1 MATNSIFHTN
11 NLTALKT
18 EQNLYRDLIKEAI
31 QIYGHDVYYVDRTT
45 VATDTILGEDAL
57 SKFTT
62 QHPIEMYVEDGEGG
76 YAGEKEIMSQFGLE
90 NRNEI
95 TLVVSK
101 QRFQEMDSQ
110 ITLEDGTDTTGGSI
124 QLEAGSINQNAN
136 SSKLETVTQRF
147 ITINGTDS
155 SSTNADDKIMLE
167 DDNTSFI
174 LSEESGSEF
183 YVLMDTATTDADR
196 PQEGDLVY
204 HPILGKMFQ
213 VNFVDH
219 DQPFHQLDNN
229 PVYKLRC
236 QQFEYSQERIDTGIT
251 ELDNIESELSVDIG
265 EHQFTLEQSTTYN
278 EDIRIFH
285 TASDQGLLLL
295 DGTDSTGTNAGDN
308 VTGEDDTTSSGDNIL
323 LENAADTGTPQY
335 LLQETYIVGDSST
348 NTSNIDK
355 TAQNELFDQL
365 DDNVLDFSEKN
376 PFGDAGSSN

>member
-1 MATNSIFHTN
+1 MATNSVFHTN
-11 NLTALKT
+11 NLAALKT

-45 VATDTILGEDAL
+45 VATDTILGEDSL

-62 QHPIEMYVEDGEGG
+62 QHPIEMYVEDAEGG

-95 TLVVSK
+95 TFVVSK

-110 ITLEDGTDTTGGSI
+110 ITLEDDTDTTGGSI
-124 QLEAGSINQNAN
+124 LLEAGSINQ
-136 SSKLETVTQRF
+136 SSLSATLNTVTKSF
-147 ITINGTDS
+147 IFNEDGDNIV
-155 SSTNADDKIMLE
+155 LE
-167 DDNTSFI
+167 DDNTTFL

-183 YVLMDTATTDADR
+183 YILMDTATTDADR

-236 QQFEYSQERIDTGIT
+236 EQFEYSQEQIDTGIT
-251 ELDNIESELSVDIG
+251 TIDAIEDDISTSTA

-285 TASDQGLLLL
+285 TAQDEGLLLI
-295 DGTDSTGTNAGDN
+295 DGTDGDSTNAGDN
-308 VTGEDDTTSSGDNIL
+308 IIIEDETTSAGTNIL
-323 LENAADTGTPQY
+323 LENEADSGDKSY

>member
-1 MATNSIFHTN
+1 
-11 NLTALKT
+11 
-18 EQNLYRDLIKEAI
+18 
-31 QIYGHDVYYVDRTT
+31 
-45 VATDTILGEDAL
+45 
-57 SKFTT
+57 
-62 QHPIEMYVEDGEGG
+62 MYVEDAEGG

-95 TLVVSK
+95 TFVVSK

-110 ITLEDGTDTTGGSI
+110 VTLEDDTDTTGGSI
-124 QLEAGSINQNAN
+124 LLEAGSINQ
-136 SSKLETVTQRF
+136 SSLSATLNTVTKSF
-147 ITINGTDS
+147 IFNEDGDNIV
-155 SSTNADDKIMLE
+155 LE
-167 DDNTSFI
+167 DDNTTFL

-183 YVLMDTATTDADR
+183 YILMDTATTDADR

-236 QQFEYSQERIDTGIT
+236 QQFEYSQEQIDTGIT
-251 ELDNIESELSVDIG
+251 TIDAIEDDISTSTA

-285 TASDQGLLLL
+285 TAQDEGLLLI
-295 DGTDSTGTNAGDN
+295 DGTDGDSTNAGDN
-308 VTGEDDTTSSGDNIL
+308 IIIEDETTSAGTNIL
-323 LENAADTGTPQY
+323 LENESDSGDKSY

>member
-11 NLTALKT
+11 NLAALKT

-45 VATDTILGEDAL
+45 VAIDNILGEDAL

-62 QHPIEMYVEDGEGG
+62 QHPIEMYVEGAEGG

-95 TLVVSK
+95 TFVVSK

-110 ITLEDGTDTTGGSI
+110 VTLEDETDTTGGSI
-124 QLEAGSINQNAN
+124 LLEVGSINQSTA
-136 SSKLETVTQRF
+136 SATLSTVTKSF
-147 ITINGTDS
+147 IFNEDGDNIV
-155 SSTNADDKIMLE
+155 LE
-167 DDNTSFI
+167 DDNTTFL
-174 LSEESGSEF
+174 LSEESGNEF
-183 YVLMDTATTDADR
+183 YILMDTATTDADR

-219 DQPFHQLDNN
+219 DEPFHQLDNN

-236 QQFEYSQERIDTGIT
+236 QQFEYSQEKIDTGIT
-251 ELDNIESELSVDIG
+251 EVDNIESELSVDTG
-265 EHQFTLEQSTTYN
+265 EYQFSLEQSSAVN
-278 EDIRIFH
+278 ENIRIFH
-285 TASDQGLLLL
+285 SAQEQGLLLL
-295 DGTDSTGTNAGDN
+295 DGTDSTGSNTGDN
-308 VTGEDDTTSSGDNIL
+308 VVGEDDTSSVGENIILENDSDSGDKS
-323 LENAADTGTPQY
+323 Y
-335 LLQETYIVGDSST
+335 LLQETYIIGNRDSS
-348 NTSNIDK
+348 NVIDK
-355 TAQNELFDQL
+355 TSQNELFDQL

-376 PFGDAGSSN
+376 PFGDAGES

>member
-1 MATNSIFHTN
+1 MATNSVFHTN
-11 NLTALKT
+11 NLAALKT

-45 VATDTILGEDAL
+45 VATDTILGEDSL

-62 QHPIEMYVEDGEGG
+62 QHPIEMYVEDAEGG

-95 TLVVSK
+95 TFVVSK

-110 ITLEDGTDTTGGSI
+110 VTLEDDTDTTGGSI
-124 QLEAGSINQNAN
+124 LLEAGSINQ
-136 SSKLETVTQRF
+136 SSLSATLNTVTKSF
-147 ITINGTDS
+147 IFNEDGDNIV
-155 SSTNADDKIMLE
+155 LE
-167 DDNTSFI
+167 DDNTTFL

-183 YVLMDTATTDADR
+183 YILMDTATTDADR
-196 PQEGDLVY
+196 PQECDLVY

-236 QQFEYSQERIDTGIT
+236 QQFEYSQEQIDTGIT
-251 ELDNIESELSVDIG
+251 TIDAIEDDISTSTA

-285 TASDQGLLLL
+285 TAQDEGLLLI
-295 DGTDSTGTNAGDN
+295 DGTDGDSTNAGDN
-308 VTGEDDTTSSGDNIL
+308 IIIEDETTSAGTNIL
-323 LENAADTGTPQY
+323 LENESDSGDKSY

>member
-45 VATDTILGEDAL
+45 VAIDTILGEDAL

-62 QHPIEMYVEDGEGG
+62 QHPIEMYVEDAEGG

-95 TLVVSK
+95 TFVLSK

-110 ITLEDGTDTTGGSI
+110 VTLEDGTDTTGGSI
-124 QLEAGSINQNAN
+124 LLEAGSINQSTA
-136 SSKLETVTQRF
+136 SATLSTVTKSF
-147 ITINGTDS
+147 IFDEDG
-155 SSTNADDKIMLE
+155 DKIVLE
-167 DDNTSFI
+167 DDNTTFL
-174 LSEESGSEF
+174 LSEESGNEF

-213 VNFVDH
+213 INFVDH

-236 QQFEYSQERIDTGIT
+236 QQFEYSQERIDTGVT
-251 ELDNIESELSVDIG
+251 VLDNVESELTLDIG
-265 EHQFTLEQSTTYN
+265 EHQFTLEQSSAVN
-278 EDIRIFH
+278 ENIRILH
-285 TASDQGLLLL
+285 AANETGLLLL
-295 DGTDSTGTNAGDN
+295 NGTDSTGSNDGDN
-308 VTGEDDTTSSGDNIL
+308 VVGEDDTSSVGENIL
-323 LENAADTGTPQY
+323 LENAADTGIDEY
-335 LLQETYIVGDSST
+335 LLQETYIVGGSST

-365 DDNVLDFSEKN
+365 DDNVLDFTEKN
-376 PFGDAGSSN
+376 PFGDAGGT

>member
-1 MATNSIFHTN
+1 MATNSVFHTN
-11 NLTALKT
+11 NLAALKT

-45 VATDTILGEDAL
+45 VATDTILGEDSL

-62 QHPIEMYVEDGEGG
+62 QHPIEMYVEDAEGG

-95 TLVVSK
+95 TFVVSK

-110 ITLEDGTDTTGGSI
+110 VTLEDDTDTTGGSI
-124 QLEAGSINQNAN
+124 LLEAGSINQ
-136 SSKLETVTQRF
+136 SSLSATLNTVTKSF
-147 ITINGTDS
+147 IFNEDS
-155 SSTNADDKIMLE
+155 DNIVLE
-167 DDNTSFI
+167 DDNTTFL

-183 YVLMDTATTDADR
+183 YILMDTATTDADR

-236 QQFEYSQERIDTGIT
+236 QQFEYSQEQIDTGIT
-251 ELDNIESELSVDIG
+251 TIDAIEDDISTSTA

-285 TASDQGLLLL
+285 TAQDEGLLLI
-295 DGTDSTGTNAGDN
+295 DGTDGDSTNAGDN
-308 VTGEDDTTSSGDNIL
+308 IIIEDETTSAGTNIL
-323 LENAADTGTPQY
+323 LENESDSGDKSY

>member
-1 MATNSIFHTN
+1 MATNSVFHTN
-11 NLTALKT
+11 NLAALKT

-45 VATDTILGEDAL
+45 VAIDNILGEDAL

-62 QHPIEMYVEDGEGG
+62 QHPIEMYVEDAEGG

-95 TLVVSK
+95 TFVVSK

-110 ITLEDGTDTTGGSI
+110 VTLEDGTDTTGGSI
-124 QLEAGSINQNAN
+124 LLEAGSINQSAL
-136 SSKLETVTQRF
+136 SATLSTVT
-147 ITINGTDS
+147 
-155 SSTNADDKIMLE
+155 K
-167 DDNTSFI
+167 SFI
-174 LSEESGSEF
+174 FNEDGDNIVLEEDSTTFLLSEESGSEF
-183 YVLMDTATTDADR
+183 YILMDTATTDADR

-278 EDIRIFH
+278 EDIRIYH

-295 DGTDSTGTNAGDN
+295 NGTDSTGSNDGDN
-308 VTGEDDTTSSGDNIL
+308 VIGEDDETSVGENIL

>member
-110 ITLEDGTDTTGGSI
+110 ITLEDATDTTGGSI

-174 LSEESGSEF
+174 LSEESGNEF